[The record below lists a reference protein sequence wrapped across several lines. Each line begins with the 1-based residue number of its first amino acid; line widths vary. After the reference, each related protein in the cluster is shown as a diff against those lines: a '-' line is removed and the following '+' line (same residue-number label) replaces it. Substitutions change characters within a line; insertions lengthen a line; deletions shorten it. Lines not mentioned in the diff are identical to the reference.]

1 MRFPYNKEAVKIL
14 VEQTNNSVNGGVSEA
29 KMQLSEN
36 ALLVLNIIK
45 HDGTLTQKQI
55 VEQSKLSVR
64 SVQRTIKEL
73 RDNEIIAR
81 EGFDKSGTYIF
92 LPQ

>member
-1 MRFPYNKEAVKIL
+1 
-14 VEQTNNSVNGGVSEA
+14 
-29 KMQLSEN
+29 
-36 ALLVLNIIK
+36 
-45 HDGTLTQKQI
+45 LTQKQI

>member
-1 MRFPYNKEAVKIL
+1 MRFSYNKEAVKIL
-14 VEQTNNSVNGGVSEA
+14 VKHTNGGVSEA

-55 VEQSKLSVR
+55 AEQPKLSVKY
-64 SVQRTIKEL
+64 VQRTIKEL
-73 RDNEIIAR
+73 RDNKIIVR
-81 EGFDKSGTYIF
+81 EELDNE
-92 LPQ
+92 